1 MPGSNMI
8 PLPIHL
14 DEMNIEIIKLPRFV
28 DPRGAL
34 SVVEN
39 NINIPFEIKRVY
51 FTYDVPAG
59 ESRAHHAH
67 KALRQLII
75 AISGSFTVELDDG
88 HEKRSIL
95 LNKPYEG
102 LLVNPGIWRNLVDF
116 STGAVALVLCSEFY
130 DPDDY
135 IFDYSEFMDYVNDSR
150 RIAENIKFT
159 END

>member
-1 MPGSNMI
+1 
-8 PLPIHL
+8 
-14 DEMNIEIIKLPRFV
+14 MNIELIRLPRFT
-28 DPRGAL
+28 DPRGNL

-39 NINIPFEIKRVY
+39 QKNIPFDIKRVY

-75 AISGSFTVELDDG
+75 AVSGSFTVELDDG
-88 HEKRSIL
+88 SEKCTVL

-135 IFDYSEFMDYVNDSR
+135 IFDYSEFKEYVNGRQNLNS
-150 RIAENIKFT
+150 
-159 END
+159 ND

>member
-1 MPGSNMI
+1 MI
-8 PLPIHL
+8 RLQTLL
-14 DEMNIEIIKLPRFV
+14 DNMNIELIRLPRYN
-28 DPRGAL
+28 DPRGNL

-39 NINIPFEIKRVY
+39 KKNIPFDIKRVY

-88 HEKRSIL
+88 REKCSIL

-130 DPDDY
+130 DPADY
-135 IFDYSEFMDYVNDSR
+135 IFDYQEFIDYVNSIEYFD
-150 RIAENIKFT
+150 T
-159 END
+159 ND